1 MRPSDLTP
9 DEVVGLAQKQ
19 TEIATEYAKARRE
32 AGHAKRQL
40 DTLLVAIL
48 GDLRAKKSN
57 LGYDMA
63 ILMLCENNEL
73 AMGIY
78 GELIEQT
85 AKYKGLDKIIEAIRN
100 QVSLYQSIWR
110 ADR

>member
-9 DEVVGLAQKQ
+9 NEVLTIAKKQ
-19 TEIATEYAKARRE
+19 TEIASEYAEARRK
-32 AGHAKRQL
+32 AGHVKRQL
-40 DTLLVAIL
+40 DTLLVAVL
-48 GDLRAKKSN
+48 SDLRAKKSN

-63 ILMLCENNEL
+63 ILMLCEKNEL
-73 AMGIY
+73 AMSIY

-85 AKYKGLDKIIEAIRN
+85 ANYKGLDKIIEAIKN
-100 QVSLYQSIWR
+100 QISLYQSIWR